1 MDSTEADMAAVM
13 GFSSFTEMPKPK
25 RQKFDKDSASISSPN
40 NPNRAPLGQR
50 HQTSSKVPL
59 QPASDVED
67 QPRYASNSPE
77 PISLSLPLP
86 LGRTSGWASLE
97 QAGETS
103 ASSYGQAHQSGH
115 GEAHP
120 VLSKSLEELTQQDLQ
135 ILRKGVNDGDGRT
148 VYFTQKFIEDPW
160 SALKSSSRIG
170 K

>member
-1 MDSTEADMAAVM
+1 MDQMDDEMAAVM

-25 RQKFDKDSASISSPN
+25 RQKFDKDSTSISSSN

-50 HQTSSKVPL
+50 HQTSSKIPL
-59 QPASDVED
+59 QPVSDGEE

-77 PISLSLPLP
+77 PMSLP
-86 LGRTSGWASLE
+86 LGRPSGWSGLG
-97 QAGETS
+97 QAGEAS
-103 ASSYGQAHQSGH
+103 ATSYGQARQSGH

-120 VLSKSLEELTQQDLQ
+120 VLLKSLEELTQQDLQ
-135 ILRKGVNDGDGRT
+135 ILRKGVNDGEGRT

-160 SALKSSSRIG
+160 SALKSSSGID